1 MNVIVA
7 IRFPS
12 EARTANSL
20 PQGAN
25 HPDSRNGG
33 WRTRK
38 TCRVRERGRQQH
50 PRLEHHRSGI
60 RPRHEQHRD
69 EADADRAPAADPD
82 AAAPGRLHG
91 AAAGAQG
98 HQHPAR
104 QPADLDRRDARPGH
118 LGRQADRRLEQ
129 HVPDRRPA
137 HQRCSS
143 GWVRRGRQPAGA
155 RRSDGQTAAAG
166 PAAQDGVL
174 ELSLGAGDPVEVQVS
189 AGDTAATIATRIN
202 QTAGSQVYAGVVD
215 GKLVLS
221 GKQTGQANTIT
232 VAGSAAPQFGFVETQ
247 AARDAAYTID
257 GVQHSSAS
265 NVVTDGLV
273 GVTLTL
279 KAVTTGSVS
288 VVVGTPS
295 ADTDAIK
302 TSVQGF
308 VDQYNSTVSF
318 ILGKLNERPVVNA
331 TNDADRIKG
340 VLYGDPT
347 LRNLLS
353 SMRATVAASNDSN
366 QTMASLLQVGVS
378 TGAAAAGGTP
388 NPDALAGKL
397 TLDTTALTTA
407 LTNDFARTKAQF
419 TTVSDD
425 PTVPAAVGKLDTV
438 VKRFGNGANGLLKGQ
453 IDSQQSQINSLV
465 QQSNALDLRLK
476 TKEASLRARFTAME
490 TALAQS
496 QAQGQSIASSIS
508 QLMSGK

>member
-1 MNVIVA
+1 MA
-7 IRFPS
+7 
-12 EARTANSL
+12 ANSTPVSNITGL
-20 PQGAN
+20 ASGLDTNSIVTKLMQIERQPQ
-25 HPDSRNGG
+25 
-33 WRTRK
+33 TRMQQRQVVY
-38 TCRVRERGRQQH
+38 TARQQALKDINT
-50 PRLEHHRSGI
+50 RLANLQTSIAAMRDPATWADKQTVDSNNTSQIGVLRTSGAPPGGYDLAVSRSA
-60 RPRHEQHRD
+60 R
-69 EADADRAPAADPD
+69 AD
-82 AAAPGRLHG
+82 
-91 AAAGAQG
+91 QM
-98 HQHPAR
+98 
-104 QPADLDRRDARPGH
+104 
-118 LGRQADRRLEQ
+118 
-129 HVPDRRPA
+129 
-137 HQRCSS
+137 
-143 GWVRRGRQPAGA
+143 
-155 RRSDGQTAAAG
+155 GQTAAAG

-221 GKQTGQANTIT
+221 GKQTGQASTIT
-232 VAGSAAPQFGFVETQ
+232 VAGSAAAQFGFAETQ

-257 GVQHSSAS
+257 GVQHSSPS

-308 VDQYNSTVSF
+308 VDQYNSTLSF

-340 VLYGDPT
+340 VLYADPT

-397 TLDTTALTTA
+397 TLDTTTLTTA

-508 QLMSGK
+508 QLMSGN